1 MKKDLSY
8 MAFAILTVFSLAI
21 VSCGDDDDDV
31 IDGGNRI
38 VLGTGQ
44 WDLTDRARVSGYGVE
59 DYHYYYYS
67 QFKEDGTY
75 VDVEI
80 SYFKY
85 SVELKDYYPELE
97 KTTVEMISRGT
108 YKVKGNKL
116 IKTTNGNTG
125 SSKIEVSDNTLILN
139 NKIGETWIFTKVND
153 TEIDDYLKMEPS
165 WK

>member
-1 MKKDLSY
+1 MKKLLCFVAS
-8 MAFAILTVFSLAI
+8 ALLAVFCFAI

-31 IDGGNRI
+31 IDGGNRS
-38 VLGTGQ
+38 VLGA
-44 WDLTDRARVSGYGVE
+44 WKCDLTDRARVSAYGVE

-85 SVELKDYYPELE
+85 SEELKDHYPELE

-116 IKTTNGNTG
+116 IETTNGNTG

-153 TEIDDYLKMEPS
+153 TEIDEYLKMEPS